1 MEKLYSYVRQ
11 LPGILF
17 AGGVVGIV
25 VEGTYLRG
33 IVAIIL
39 SLVLKQY
46 LSRKKMTQTNRKQEK
61 THEKGL

>member
-1 MEKLYSYVRQ
+1 MEKLRNYMRQ

-25 VEGTYLRG
+25 VDGEYTRG
-33 IVAIIL
+33 FVAIIL

-46 LSRKKMTQTNRKQEK
+46 LGRRKVALKATRTKEQKRG
-61 THEKGL
+61 H